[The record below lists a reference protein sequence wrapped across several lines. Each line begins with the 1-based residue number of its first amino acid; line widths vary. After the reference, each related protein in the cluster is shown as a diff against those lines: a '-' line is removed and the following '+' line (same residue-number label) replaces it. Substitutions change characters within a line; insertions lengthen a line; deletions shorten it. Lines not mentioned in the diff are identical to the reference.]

1 LRAFLATTIVTYYHK
16 EKRETIHM
24 GSTKNPPKE
33 EAQEPIS
40 LQGIIHRCMKK
51 HSIEVIY
58 IFFILSSLLFS

>member
-51 HSIEVIY
+51 HSIEVI
-58 IFFILSSLLFS
+58 